1 VIRLMI
7 AAIAAIAGCSS
18 GSHGAFTVG
27 DAVHGLAPAACM
39 RLQRCGSFPYDTIDA
54 CIADLVQRECAAR
67 DCDGQFAG
75 TEADVEACAAALDA
89 QPCVTTEPLPM
100 CLGGSP

>member
-1 VIRLMI
+1 MKSLALAFLLV
-7 AAIAAIAGCSS
+7 AACTG
-18 GSHGAFTVG
+18 GQHDTFTVG
-27 DAVHGLAPAACM
+27 DAIDDVAPAACM
-39 RLQRCGSFPYDTIDA
+39 RLQRCGPFPYDSIDA

-67 DCDGQFAG
+67 DCNAPFAG
-75 TEADVEACAAALDA
+75 TEAGVEACAATLEL